1 MAKKIL
7 IIDDEPNL
15 VVLLEAR
22 LKTQGYEILTA
33 YDGQSGLEMAK
44 KHKPNLIILDLM
56 LPKIDGHK
64 VCGLLKN
71 DTRYAKIPII
81 LFTARAQDSDRQMAK
96 ELGADAY
103 ITKPFEPKVLLSKIE
118 ELLLNQGNK

>member
-7 IIDDEPNL
+7 IIDDEANL
-15 VVLLEAR
+15 VVLLESR
-22 LKTQGYEILTA
+22 LKTHGYEILTA

-44 KHKPNLIILDLM
+44 KYKPNLIILDLM

-118 ELLLNQGNK
+118 ELLSNQGNK

>member
-7 IIDDEPNL
+7 IIDDEANL
-15 VVLLEAR
+15 VVLLESR
-22 LKTQGYEILTA
+22 LKMHGYEVLTA
-33 YDGQSGLEMAK
+33 FDGQSGLEMAK
-44 KHKPNLIILDLM
+44 KYKPNLIILDLM

-118 ELLLNQGNK
+118 ELLSSQGNQ

>member
-44 KHKPNLIILDLM
+44 KHKPDLIILDLM

-103 ITKPFEPKVLLSKIE
+103 ITKPFESKVLLSKVE
-118 ELLLNQGNK
+118 ELLLNRGDK